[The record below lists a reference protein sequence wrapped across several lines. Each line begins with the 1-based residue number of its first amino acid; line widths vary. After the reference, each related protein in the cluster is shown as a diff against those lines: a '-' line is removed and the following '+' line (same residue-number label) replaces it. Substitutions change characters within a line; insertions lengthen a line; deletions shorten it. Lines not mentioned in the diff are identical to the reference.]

1 MVPFAVGVGT
11 RCVYLMRCKVPM
23 GDINVWGSHEQEC
36 GDDTCSW
43 MAYERPM
50 DDAHEKEKA
59 HRQGGASKTYS
70 WPKKNRSLKA

>member
-1 MVPFAVGVGT
+1 MVPFAVGAGT
-11 RCVYLMRCKVPM
+11 GCMYLMRCKVPM
-23 GDINVWGSHEQEC
+23 GGIDVRGSYEQEC

-59 HRQGGASKTYS
+59 HRQGV
-70 WPKKNRSLKA
+70 